1 MTHYSLRPLLLPP
14 LPVLHQLHWWRWKS
28 LVCDKSSTT
37 AIHLLGTTLNVIT
50 DCEPFL
56 HPPLSPS
63 ESHFC
68 CTAPNLAEAFSHIR
82 LSHCTIQDKGGG
94 GGWVLNSCFAIA
106 KIRLQG
112 AATALLKSAY
122 LTIWFYIWVTVD
134 FSLCGPQQDKT
145 QSVDWW
151 CIALSQ
157 NILKKM

>member
-1 MTHYSLRPLLLPP
+1 MNERQTEWWFRIKSGNGSCCMTHYSLRPLLLPP
-14 LPVLHQLHWWRWKS
+14 LPVLHQLHWWRRKS

-56 HPPLSPS
+56 HPLLSPS

-94 GGWVLNSCFAIA
+94 GGGGGTGEQGGFSIPALQLQRFASRG
-106 KIRLQG
+106 KQLPCSN
-112 AATALLKSAY
+112 LP
-122 LTIWFYIWVTVD
+122 IWQSD
-134 FSLCGPQQDKT
+134 FTSE
-145 QSVDWW
+145 
-151 CIALSQ
+151 SQ
-157 NILKKM
+157 